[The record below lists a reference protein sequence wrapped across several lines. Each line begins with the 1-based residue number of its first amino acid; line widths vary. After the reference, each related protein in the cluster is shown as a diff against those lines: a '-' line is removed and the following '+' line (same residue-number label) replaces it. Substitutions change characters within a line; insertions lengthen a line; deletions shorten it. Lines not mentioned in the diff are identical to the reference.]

1 MTYDAVA
8 FLNSSLAV
16 LVGIAVAVVLF
27 ATFFPET
34 PAYAARRFRRQLF
47 MHLSYLTRAYPCV
60 PAFRCYQL
68 ALFEQLG
75 ATLARV
81 KDEPKLAREC
91 LASAL
96 AALSAAQAIG
106 RLKGALDGVVGAPGI
121 TAEGSRLL
129 AGVSQTLRNPS
140 VSKLS
145 GRAEEALAL
154 CRHALATLRGSAKP
168 ERVETVSGIVVGS
181 ATLASD
187 LMRGRM
193 IIQGTS
199 DAIPI

>member
-1 MTYDAVA
+1 VA
-8 FLNSSLAV
+8 
-16 LVGIAVAVVLF
+16 LF

-34 PAYAARRFRRQLF
+34 PAYAGRRFRRQLF
-47 MHLSYLTRAYPCV
+47 VHLGDLTGARPCG
-60 PAFRCYQL
+60 PALRCYQS
-68 ALFEQLG
+68 ALLEQFG

-106 RLKGALDGVVGAPGI
+106 RLKSALDVAVGAPGI
-121 TAEGSRLL
+121 AAEGSRLL
-129 AGVSQTLRNPS
+129 ARLSQTLRNPS

-145 GRAEEALAL
+145 ERAEEALVL
-154 CRHALATLRGSAKP
+154 SRHALATLQGSAKP
-168 ERVETVSGIVVGS
+168 EEIETLSGVVVGS
-181 ATLASD
+181 ATLSSD
-187 LMRGRM
+187 LMPARM
-193 IIQGTS
+193 IMQGTS